1 MLLLY
6 ALVSFVLVYVAHTA
20 YNYLKTAYT
29 VSPKKDLGAVY
40 QQKYQRWFEDCLR
53 SRRGYYDRTQEE
65 GDTNPAPGPDP
76 ATGKR
81 SNLVATGDLGERE
94 RDALRQMVLIAEQT

>member
-6 ALVSFVLVYVAHTA
+6 AVVSFVLVYVAHTA
-20 YNYLKTAYT
+20 YNYLKTTYT
-29 VSPKKDLGAVY
+29 VSPKKDLGAMY

-53 SRRGYYDRTQEE
+53 SRTNGTQVVE
-65 GDTNPAPGPDP
+65 GDPNLGLDTTADLGPDH
-76 ATGKR
+76 
-81 SNLVATGDLGERE
+81 E

>member
-6 ALVSFVLVYVAHTA
+6 AVVSFVLVYVAHTA
-20 YNYLKTAYT
+20 YNYLKTTYT
-29 VSPKKDLGAVY
+29 VSPKKDLGAMY

-53 SRRGYYDRTQEE
+53 SRTNGTQGVE
-65 GDTNPAPGPDP
+65 GDA
-76 ATGKR
+76 
-81 SNLVATGDLGERE
+81 NLGLDTTADLGPGEHE